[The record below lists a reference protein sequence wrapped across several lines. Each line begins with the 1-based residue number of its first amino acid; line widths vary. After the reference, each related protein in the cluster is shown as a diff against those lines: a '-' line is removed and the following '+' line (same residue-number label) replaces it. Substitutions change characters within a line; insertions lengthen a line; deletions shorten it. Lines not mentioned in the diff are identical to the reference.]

1 MIRTLLLTTAFIAL
15 IPSVPASAIAQDAAK
30 MDAPKT
36 AEAGE
41 APALLA
47 PNALRPEWLM
57 PAPPADDSVQGLAE
71 LAEVKTINSE
81 ASPEVR
87 AAADKDGATENVTVF
102 ADTVPGF
109 DVAKL
114 PATKKLFD
122 EVGNEEEQRTKLF
135 KTYFAR
141 KRPYQR
147 DTSIVICASEG
158 KGTTKPN
165 SYPSGHT
172 TLGFS
177 MGVVLANLIP
187 EKNQAILARAKL
199 YAEHRM
205 VCGVH
210 YRSDIVGGQALGT
223 ALALKLMEVPSF
235 RADYDAAKAE
245 LVQAGLT
252 K

>member
-1 MIRTLLLTTAFIAL
+1 MIRTLSLVLAL
-15 IPSVPASAIAQDAAK
+15 AAVPVLALPAYAQMASEK
-30 MDAPKT
+30 APQKT
-36 AEAGE
+36 QTEAE

-47 PNALRPEWLM
+47 PDALRPEWLM
-57 PAPPADDSVQGLAE
+57 PAPPAIDSVQGQAE
-71 LAEVKTINSE
+71 LAEVKRISSE

-102 ADTVPGF
+102 ADTVPGL
-109 DVAKL
+109 DIAKL

-122 EVGNEEEQRTKLF
+122 EIGNEEEQRTKLF

-141 KRPYQR
+141 KRPYQV
-147 DTSIVICASEG
+147 DPSINICASEG

-199 YAEHRM
+199 YAEHRL

-235 RADYDAAKAE
+235 EADYAAAHAE

-252 K
+252 H

>member
-1 MIRTLLLTTAFIAL
+1 MIRPLALATALAVVLSPAL
-15 IPSVPASAIAQDAAK
+15 PAVAQT
-30 MDAPKT
+30 KT
-36 AEAGE
+36 AEPGS

-47 PNALRPEWLM
+47 PDALRPEWLL
-57 PAPPADDSVQGLAE
+57 PAPPADDSVQGQAE
-71 LAEVKTINSE
+71 LAEVKRIASE
-81 ASPEVR
+81 ASPDVK
-87 AAADKDGATENVTVF
+87 AAADHDGATENVTLF
-102 ADTVPGF
+102 ADTVSGF
-109 DVAKL
+109 DIAKL

-122 EVGNEEEQRTKLF
+122 EVANEEELRTKLF

-147 DTSIVICASEG
+147 DASITICASEG

-177 MGVVLANLIP
+177 EGVVLASLIP

-210 YRSDIVGGQALGT
+210 YRSDIVAGQTLGT
-223 ALALKLMEVPSF
+223 SLALKLMDVPSF
-235 RADYDAAKAE
+235 QADFAAAKAE
-245 LVQAGLT
+245 LVKAGLT

>member
-1 MIRTLLLTTAFIAL
+1 MIRKLLLATALTVFTVSTL
-15 IPSVPASAIAQDAAK
+15 PAAAQMAEDK
-30 MDAPKT
+30 APK
-36 AEAGE
+36 AAS

-47 PNALRPEWLM
+47 PDALRPQWLL
-57 PAPPADDSVQGLAE
+57 PAPPADDSLQGQAE
-71 LAEVKTINSE
+71 LAEVKRISSE
-81 ASPEVR
+81 ASPEVK
-87 AAADKDGATENVTVF
+87 AAADKDGATENVTFF

-114 PATKKLFD
+114 PATRKLFD
-122 EVGNEEEQRTKLF
+122 EVANEEEQRTKIF

-147 DTSIVICASEG
+147 DASISICASEG
-158 KGTTKPN
+158 QGTTKPN

-172 TLGFS
+172 TLAFS
-177 MGVVLANLIP
+177 MGIVLANLIP
-187 EKNQAILARAKL
+187 DKSQAILARSKL

-210 YRSDIVGGQALGT
+210 FRSDLVAGQSLGT
-223 ALALKLMEVPSF
+223 ALALKLMETPAF
-235 RADYDAAKAE
+235 ETDYAAAKAE